1 LRNSSDQKVEATAR
15 RELRELY
22 AHGAALNSESA
33 LAPIA
38 PPMHPATVWRPP
50 PAPIRAAAAVP
61 PPAVSAPP
69 QVDTIVLIRG
79 NQKTVETFP
88 VETRKHE
95 SSK

>member
-1 LRNSSDQKVEATAR
+1 MNRTAIPVLILLATAV
-15 RELRELY
+15 
-22 AHGAALNSESA
+22 SV
-33 LAPIA
+33 
-38 PPMHPATVWRPP
+38 PA
-50 PAPIRAAAAVP
+50 
-61 PPAVSAPP
+61 